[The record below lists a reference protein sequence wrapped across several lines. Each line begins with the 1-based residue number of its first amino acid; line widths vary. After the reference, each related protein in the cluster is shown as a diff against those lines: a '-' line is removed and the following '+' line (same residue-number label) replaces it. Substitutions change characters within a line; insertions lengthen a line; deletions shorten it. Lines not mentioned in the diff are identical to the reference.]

1 MGDQHKQPAKDFR
14 VPAELKAAAQEKLKD
29 QPDDGPE
36 PWTLNDVV
44 VAAVAMF
51 VKRPKTMLRE
61 LEPFKPPRKRG
72 RPRKGKGN

>member
-1 MGDQHKQPAKDFR
+1 MPDPHKIRPSLR
-14 VPAELKAAAQEKLKD
+14 LPAELKAAAQEKLKD
-29 QPDDGPE
+29 QPERDD

-51 VKRPKTMLRE
+51 VKRPKTFLRE

-72 RPRKGKGN
+72 RPRRDA